1 MKRMLMLILL
11 LCLLCSAAHAEST
24 AADITVGPVTVKS
37 DIAELDL
44 DSLTTEAIPASD
56 LLTAF
61 AAMPNLTHVTMFEQ
75 PIAVADMETI
85 LAAFP
90 NVDFDWTVQ
99 LDQYRIRTDA
109 TAFSTLKGRQE
120 PRYTTEDLE
129 PLKYCT
135 ELLAIDLGHNNVS
148 DLSFLT
154 QWPHLKILIIV
165 DSKNPIT
172 DITPLAELHEL
183 EYVELFM
190 QGITDLTPLS
200 NKPNLLDLNLCHNNA
215 TDLTPLLTNT
225 SMERLWIS
233 FNRKLSKEQIK
244 DFKAAMPNLRMET
257 EEYQSTGAGWRNH
270 KRYEVIK
277 EVFSTRIYRPFDA
290 ADNP

>member
-1 MKRMLMLILL
+1 MKRLCMLTLL
-11 LCLLCSAAHAEST
+11 FCLLFLSAFAQELSLGS
-24 AADITVGPVTVKS
+24 ITVDSSASV
-37 DIAELDL
+37 LDL
-44 DSLTTEAIPASD
+44 DSLTTEPIPPAD
-56 LLTAF
+56 LTSLL

-75 PIAVADMETI
+75 DITVPEMEEI

-90 NVDFDWTVQ
+90 QITFDWTVQ

-109 TAFSTLKGRQE
+109 TAFSTLKGRQD
-120 PRYTTEDLE
+120 PRYTAEDFE

-154 QWPHLKILIIV
+154 QWPHLKVLIIV
-165 DSKNPIT
+165 DSKTPIT

-190 QGITDLTPLS
+190 QGITDLTPLG
-200 NKPNLLDLNLCHNNA
+200 NKPNLLDLNLCHNQA

-233 FNRKLSKEQIK
+233 FNRKLTKDQIK
-244 DFKAAMPNLRMET
+244 EFKTAMPDLRMET

-270 KRYEVIK
+270 QRYEVIK
-277 EVFSTRIYRPFDA
+277 EMFSTRVYRPFDA
-290 ADNP
+290 E

>member
-1 MKRMLMLILL
+1 MKRLCMLTLLFCLI
-11 LCLLCSAAHAEST
+11 CVSACAQEISL
-24 AADITVGPVTVKS
+24 GSVTVDS
-37 DIAELDL
+37 NAAVLDL
-44 DSLTTEAIPASD
+44 DSLTTESIPPAD
-56 LLTAF
+56 LTAAF
-61 AAMPNLTHVTMFEQ
+61 SAMPNLTHVSMFEQ
-75 PIAVADMETI
+75 DITVPDMEEI

-90 NVDFDWTVQ
+90 QVTFDWTVQ

-109 TAFSTLKGRQE
+109 TAFSTLKGRQD

-135 ELLAIDLGHNNVS
+135 ELLAIDLGHNDVS

-154 QWPHLKILIIV
+154 QWPHLKVLIIV
-165 DSKNPIT
+165 DSKTPIT

-190 QGITDLTPLS
+190 QGITDLTPLG
-200 NKPNLLDLNLCHNNA
+200 NKPNLLDLNLCHNQA

-233 FNRKLSKEQIK
+233 FNRKLTKDQIK
-244 DFKAAMPNLRMET
+244 EFKAAMPDLRMET

-277 EVFSTRIYRPFDA
+277 EMFSTRVYRPFDA
-290 ADNP
+290 E